1 MRQTLS
7 SRAKGPATW
16 NSRQDAVCTSDCGWW
31 LSHSFALANA
41 GRLVLVR
48 ASSSHHSTSK
58 TVGRP
63 SFLEFRVRSGVKC
76 VPRFG
81 VIVTAREELMI
92 TPRPANEAERV
103 ATLRGYEILDT
114 EPEVAFDDLTFLAS
128 YICQTPI
135 ALISLVD
142 SDRQWFKSK
151 IGVSETQTARDIAFC
166 SWAILENDIF
176 VVPDASQ
183 DERFSENPFVV
194 SDPKIRFYA
203 GAPLMTNGHAIGT
216 LCVLDRVPRQLSPE
230 QLQALRALS
239 SQVQGQINLR
249 RNLIHLKN
257 ALAARDRADVERAV
271 TVEELKTALAKV
283 RTLEGLLPI
292 CLSCK
297 KIQDE
302 RGKWQPFERYVRTH
316 SEATFA
322 HRICPDCTTAISA

>member
-1 MRQTLS
+1 
-7 SRAKGPATW
+7 
-16 NSRQDAVCTSDCGWW
+16 
-31 LSHSFALANA
+31 
-41 GRLVLVR
+41 
-48 ASSSHHSTSK
+48 
-58 TVGRP
+58 
-63 SFLEFRVRSGVKC
+63 
-76 VPRFG
+76 
-81 VIVTAREELMI
+81 MI
-92 TPRPANEAERV
+92 APRPANEAERV

-114 EPEVAFDDLTFLAS
+114 EPEAAFDDLTFLAS

-151 IGVSETQTARDIAFC
+151 VGVSQPQTTRDIAFC
-166 SWAILENDIF
+166 SWAILETDIF

-183 DERFSENPFVV
+183 DERFSENPLVV

-216 LCVLDRVPRQLSPE
+216 LCVVDRVPRQLSPE

-239 SQVQGQINLR
+239 GQAQGQIDLR
-249 RNLIHLKN
+249 RNLAHLKK
-257 ALAARDRADVERAV
+257 ALAARDRADVERAI

-283 RTLEGLLPI
+283 KTLEGLLPI

-302 RGKWQPFERYVRTH
+302 KGRWHPFERYVRTH